1 MIPRTAFAFHSA
13 HPSGANLWLAR
24 FLAQGGLPPERCLAI
39 LPGESP
45 LEDGLRAAGVRV
57 EVIPLVERA
66 LGEGGGRLAL
76 LASKRRYFRALLQR
90 LRAPD
95 VEAVYVNSGIQV
107 MPGVAASRAG
117 RPVLWHIRE
126 AWGAGLAWRVK
137 RAVIAR
143 VSRTILFAGEAARAH
158 FGEVP
163 RGVRAL
169 SVMNGT
175 PESIALL
182 RARRGELR
190 ARFGWP
196 EGVPVVA
203 FAGTLVARKGVPELL
218 AAWPRVRAAH
228 PGARLAL
235 AGAPDPNER
244 DATIRAAL
252 ESPPEGVELLG
263 FRGDVPE
270 IFAAADAM
278 VLPSHGE
285 AFPNTVVEAMMV
297 GTPVAAR
304 PVADVPRLLA
314 DGRGLLI
321 GGNVAEALLA
331 LLADP
336 AASTERAARAQE
348 YARRELT
355 WDRQCA
361 IIRAEIEALAS

>member
-1 MIPRTAFAFHSA
+1 M
-13 HPSGANLWLAR
+13 
-24 FLAQGGLPPERCLAI
+24 QGGLPPERCLAL
-39 LPGESP
+39 LPGASP
-45 LEDGLRAAGVRV
+45 LEEGLRAAGVRV
-57 EVIPLVERA
+57 EVIPLEERA
-66 LGEGGGRLAL
+66 LGEGGRSLAL
-76 LASKRRYFRALLQR
+76 LASKRRYFRAITGR

-107 MPGVAASRAG
+107 MPGIAASRAG

-158 FGEVP
+158 FGPVP
-163 RGVRAL
+163 PGVRAL
-169 SVMNGT
+169 PVMNGT
-175 PESIALL
+175 PESLALL
-182 RARRGELR
+182 RGRRGELR
-190 ARFGWP
+190 ARYGWP

-218 AAWPRVRAAH
+218 AAWPAVRAGH
-228 PGARLAL
+228 PGARLVL

-244 DATIRAAL
+244 DAAIRAAL
-252 ESPPEGVELLG
+252 ASPPEGVELLG
-263 FRGDVPE
+263 FRSDVPE

-285 AFPNTVVEAMMV
+285 AFPNTVVEAMMA
-297 GTPVAAR
+297 GTPVVAT
-304 PVADVPRLLA
+304 PVADVPRLLG

-321 GGNVAEALLA
+321 GGAGAEGIAAALREALGN
-331 LLADP
+331 P
-336 AASTERAARAQE
+336 AASAERAARAQE
-348 YARRELT
+348 FARRELT

-361 IIRAEIEALAS
+361 IIRAEIEALAR